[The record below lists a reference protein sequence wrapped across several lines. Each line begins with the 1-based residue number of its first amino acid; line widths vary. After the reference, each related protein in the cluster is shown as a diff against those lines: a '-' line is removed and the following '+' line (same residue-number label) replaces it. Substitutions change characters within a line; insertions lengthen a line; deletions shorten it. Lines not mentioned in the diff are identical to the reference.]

1 MRSPIALHL
10 LTLPTP
16 PPAPGHGPEPD
27 AEPELAPMDPA
38 AWRAW
43 AAAAAPEADPTPAP
57 VGTTSVRR
65 LPATAEAGS

>member
-10 LTLPTP
+10 ITLPIP
-16 PPAPGHGPEPD
+16 APAPGHGPEPE
-27 AEPELAPMDPA
+27 AEPALAPMDPA

-43 AAAAAPEADPTPAP
+43 ATAATPEPDATPAP